1 MERKVKDFSRSEINK
16 IAVHYATTS
25 CDFSALYYTRLYNI
39 SESTFYSLIGKAI
52 KEHIVSEQIAKMIA
66 LKSARN
72 SERHGGDGGKERS
85 KARYRRLMEQREVFE
100 FSRDNREYYTIEYAN
115 SDYAV
120 DMKAFAGIH
129 YMSRVLLQRT
139 LVSAVVDN
147 IVSDEIVEKLRQKAL
162 QHNPAWHVERLF
174 RELKR
179 KRQKSID
186 EKKER
191 QKQRRLQRKMRN
203 EDDDVQSLFEAL
215 MLNPDDEETR
225 KRLNLT
231 DGESDECDDY
241 SGWEPEPIDEEA
253 LEQLRFIQDSQ
264 EDYGIPD
271 ERNEQM
277 ESLEAAYGNLCTG
290 DRVTKEDGNG
300 NTEINPEQLSF
311 LD

>member
-25 CDFSALYYTRLYNI
+25 CDFSALYYAMLYNT

-66 LKSARN
+66 AKSARN

-85 KARYRRLMEQREVFE
+85 KARYRRLMEQRKVFE
-100 FSRDNREYYTIEYAN
+100 FSRDTREYYAIEYAN
-115 SDYAV
+115 SDNAV
-120 DMKAFAGIH
+120 DMKVFAGIH

-147 IVSDEIVEKLRQKAL
+147 IVGDEVVEKLRQKAL

-179 KRQKSID
+179 RRQQNID
-186 EKKER
+186 EKKAR
-191 QKQRRLQRKMRN
+191 QKQRRLQRKTKK
-203 EDDDVQSLFEAL
+203 EDDDVQALFDAL
-215 MLNPDDEETR
+215 MLDPDNEAKR
-225 KRLNLT
+225 K
-231 DGESDECDDY
+231 
-241 SGWEPEPIDEEA
+241 
-253 LEQLRFIQDSQ
+253 QLDFIQVSMT
-264 EDYGIPD
+264 DYGIPD
-271 ERNEQM
+271 EMEEQIA
-277 ESLEAAYGNLCTG
+277 SLEAAYRELEEGENSPEEGGSETSE
-290 DRVTKEDGNG
+290 V
-300 NTEINPEQLSF
+300 NPDQLSF